1 MLWSCRIT
9 SINYSICEKWK
20 CGFRIWEVLRAR
32 AHANLERAYI
42 AKLPIFAAR
51 ARFLILFLLL
61 TCFGCLQL
69 QILAETEPEEKRFC
83 CIIKIMF
90 CE

>member
-1 MLWSCRIT
+1 MPWSCRIT
-9 SINYSICEKWK
+9 IINYSICEKWK
-20 CGFRIWEVLRAR
+20 CGFRIWEVLRAS

-42 AKLPIFAAR
+42 AKLPIFAAQ

-69 QILAETEPEEKRFC
+69 QILTETEEKRFC